1 MTKSS
6 WHKFANQTP
15 DGWHMIMLVT
25 IFVMV
30 LNNLCQLLQH
40 VSMKGR
46 NQMLLEYLWRL
57 QTQVSCYHL
66 NVSDIFARVQS
77 LNLALQKSGESLVLA
92 NIAVYLDKTM
102 SFFGKVKVCKQKT
115 FLRKTKFQQLVQ
127 FFQRSNGITSTK
139 FLHSVKPA
147 IIWIE
152 TIWSKCLYA
161 IPWCIYER
169 SWGSVFIACFLDGI
183 EHIRSKSTAR
193 KAWFA

>member
-1 MTKSS
+1 MYDKKQLTQICQSDTR
-6 WHKFANQTP
+6 WMAHDHAC
-15 DGWHMIMLVT
+15 
-25 IFVMV
+25 
-30 LNNLCQLLQH
+30 NNLCDGFKQF
-40 VSMKGR
+40 VSALATCVNERKES
-46 NQMLLEYLWRL
+46 EYLWRL
-57 QTQVSCYHL
+57 QPQVSCYHL

-92 NIAVYLDKTM
+92 DIAVYLDKTM

-127 FFQRSNGITSTK
+127 FFQISNGITSTK

-152 TIWSKCLYA
+152 TIWSRCLYA

-169 SWGSVFIACFLDGI
+169 SWGSVFIACFLDGT

>member
-15 DGWHMIMLVT
+15 AGWHMIMLVT
-25 IFVMV
+25 IFVMT

-57 QTQVSCYHL
+57 QPQVSCYHL

-77 LNLALQKSGESLVLA
+77 LNLALQNSGESLVLA
-92 NIAVYLDKTM
+92 DIAVYLNKTM

-127 FFQRSNGITSTK
+127 FFQRSNGITSIK

-161 IPWCIYER
+161 IPWCIYEK
-169 SWGSVFIACFLDGI
+169 SWGSVFIACFLDDI